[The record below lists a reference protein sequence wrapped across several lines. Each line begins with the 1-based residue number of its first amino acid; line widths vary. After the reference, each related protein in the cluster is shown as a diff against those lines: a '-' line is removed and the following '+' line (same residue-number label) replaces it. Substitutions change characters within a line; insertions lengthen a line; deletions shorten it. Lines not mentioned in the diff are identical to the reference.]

1 MNTRIKFW
9 LIIVLVVVCVLI
21 VFPKVNYPITVP
33 GVGTLNAE
41 QYTGRF
47 PLKLGLDLQGGI
59 QLVFQADLSEIDNS
73 AKQQAFDSVISVI
86 EKRVNLF
93 GVSESVVQSSKNG
106 DNWRVIVELPGIR
119 DSAAAANLV
128 GRTAQ
133 LKFREASAAAL
144 LNPEA
149 TISAEAAFPVVT
161 DLTGADLKSAQV
173 TYGAG
178 GAGDTGPQVTLQFS
192 DVGARKFAEIT
203 RQNIGKQLAIF
214 LDDQIITAPTV
225 QQEIIGGNA
234 VINGGFSV
242 DEAKELA
249 VQLNAGALPVP
260 VSLISSQNI
269 SATLGQE
276 SVEKSIIASIVG
288 LFSVCVF
295 MVLFYGRLGLLADLA
310 LIIYTLIS
318 LAIFNTGLFILPPVT
333 MTLSGIAGF
342 VLSIGMAVD
351 ANILI
356 FERMKEEVRWGKTP
370 RVALEEGFKRAWS
383 SIRDSNISSLMT
395 AGILYYFGS
404 GSVRGFALTLA
415 IGVIVS
421 MFSAVFVTRTM
432 LLIRN
437 K

>member
-9 LIIVLVVVCVLI
+9 LIIVLVVVCILI

-356 FERMKEEVRWGKTP
+356 FERMKEEERW
-370 RVALEEGFKRAWS
+370 V
-383 SIRDSNISSLMT
+383 
-395 AGILYYFGS
+395 
-404 GSVRGFALTLA
+404 
-415 IGVIVS
+415 
-421 MFSAVFVTRTM
+421 
-432 LLIRN
+432 
-437 K
+437 